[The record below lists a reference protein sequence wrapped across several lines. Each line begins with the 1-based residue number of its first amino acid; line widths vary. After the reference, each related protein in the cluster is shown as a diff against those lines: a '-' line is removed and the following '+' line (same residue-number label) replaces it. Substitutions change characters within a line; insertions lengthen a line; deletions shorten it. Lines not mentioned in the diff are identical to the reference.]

1 MINIP
6 PTPATPQTTGRY
18 LVALEDDDISAGVQ
32 AVENA
37 TGVSEFAH
45 SGDFED
51 RAIAA
56 EELAS
61 ENSIML
67 DELGVMVMSLDQ
79 DQVRSLNT
87 ATVSEQLP
95 LSMEPERVIYALPES
110 DPFRRMLP
118 AEPAAIRSSV
128 DGNSINVSLDYL
140 KGYRD
145 AIELLIGHLSS
156 EDAGFRRA
164 DEECPEIDTSIEK
177 ITWGLQRTRVDTST
191 YTGAGIR
198 VAVLDTGMDL
208 EHPDF
213 ANRSVQS
220 KSFIDGE
227 TAQDGNGHGTHCIGT
242 ACGGQGET
250 SPRYGVAS
258 ECEIYAGK
266 VLSDAGAGS
275 DGGILAG
282 INWAIANGCSIISMS
297 LGARVQPGQGFS
309 RVYERVGK
317 RSLRRGTLIIAAA
330 GNDSW
335 RDNDII
341 QPVSHPANCPSIM
354 AIGALNEALQVAQFS
369 NGGLNARGG
378 QIDLIAPGVDIF
390 SAWPMPER
398 YYTISGTSMAT
409 PHVAGI
415 AALFAQATG
424 AKGSELWTELVQAA
438 QRLPLPSRD
447 VGSGLAQ
454 AFQ

>member
-18 LVALEDDDISAGVQ
+18 LVVLNDEDISAGVR
-32 AVENA
+32 AIENA

-51 RAIAA
+51 RAIAP

-61 ENSIML
+61 EHSIMF
-67 DELGVMVMSLDQ
+67 DELGVMVMSLDP
-79 DQVRSLNT
+79 DQVRSLST
-87 ATVSEQLP
+87 TTVNEHLP
-95 LSMEPERVIYALPES
+95 LSMEPERVVYALPEA

-118 AEPAAIRSSV
+118 AEPPAIRSAPFGKNV
-128 DGNSINVSLDYL
+128 NVSLEYL

-145 AIELLIGHLSS
+145 AITQLVEHLSPES
-156 EDAGFRRA
+156 AGSRQMDGEVPA
-164 DEECPEIDTSIEK
+164 IDTPLEE
-177 ITWGLQRTRVDTST
+177 ITWGLQRTRVDTSC

-213 ANRSVQS
+213 ASRSIQA
-220 KSFIDGE
+220 KSFINGE

-242 ACGGQGET
+242 ACGGQGPT
-250 SPRYGVAS
+250 SPRYGVAR

-282 INWAIANGCSIISMS
+282 INWAIASGCSVVSMS

-335 RDNDII
+335 RDNGII

-354 AIGALNEALQVAQFS
+354 AVGALNEALQVAQFS
-369 NGGLNARGG
+369 NGGLNPRGG
-378 QIDLIAPGVDIF
+378 QIDLIAPGVEVF
-390 SAWPMPER
+390 SAWPMPVR

-409 PHVAGI
+409 PHVSGI

-454 AFQ
+454 ATQ

>member
-6 PTPATPQTTGRY
+6 PTPPTPQTTGRY
-18 LVALEDDDISAGVQ
+18 LVVLEDEDISAGVQ
-32 AVENA
+32 AIENA
-37 TGVSEFAH
+37 TGVREFAR
-45 SGDFED
+45 SADFAD
-51 RAIAA
+51 RAIAP
-56 EELAS
+56 EELSS
-61 ENSIML
+61 EHSIMF
-67 DELGVMVMSLDQ
+67 DELGVMVLSLNP
-79 DQVRSLNT
+79 DQVRSLNI
-87 ATVSEQLP
+87 ATVSNHLP
-95 LSMEPERVIYALPES
+95 LSLEPERVVYALPES

-118 AEPAAIRSSV
+118 IEPPTMSTPTGGKSV
-128 DGNSINVSLDYL
+128 NVSLEYL

-145 AIELLIGHLSS
+145 AVEQLIEHLSS
-156 EDAGFRRA
+156 DAGRFRRA
-164 DEECPEIDTSIEK
+164 DAEIPDIDAPLEEV
-177 ITWGLQRTRVDTST
+177 TWGLQRTRVATSP

-220 KSFIDGE
+220 KSFIEGE

-242 ACGGQGET
+242 ACGFQGAT
-250 SPRYGVAS
+250 SPRYGIAH

-266 VLSDAGAGS
+266 VLSDAGGGS

-297 LGARVQPGQGFS
+297 LGARVQAGQTFS

-335 RDNDII
+335 RDNGII

-354 AIGALNEALQVAQFS
+354 AIGALNESLQVAQFS
-369 NGGLNARGG
+369 NGGLNHRGG
-378 QIDLIAPGVDIF
+378 QIDLVAPGVDIF
-390 SAWPMPER
+390 SSWPMPAR
-398 YYTISGTSMAT
+398 YYSISGTSMAT
-409 PHVAGI
+409 PHVSGI

-424 AKGSELWTELVQAA
+424 AKGSELWAELVQAA
-438 QRLPLPSRD
+438 QRLPLASRD

-454 AFQ
+454 AIQ